1 MPNRYISV
9 DTLHDRFSNGL
20 NQDYLMR
27 AEKKGWNFAI
37 FLGTHNMGTKFMG
50 TKNGGKERES
60 LKCKNTFCPTILIL

>member
-1 MPNRYISV
+1 MNSQPQFSEDNFASDG
-9 DTLHDRFSNGL
+9 DT
-20 NQDYLMR
+20 QDYLMR

-37 FLGTHNMGTKFMG
+37 FLGTHIMGTKFMG